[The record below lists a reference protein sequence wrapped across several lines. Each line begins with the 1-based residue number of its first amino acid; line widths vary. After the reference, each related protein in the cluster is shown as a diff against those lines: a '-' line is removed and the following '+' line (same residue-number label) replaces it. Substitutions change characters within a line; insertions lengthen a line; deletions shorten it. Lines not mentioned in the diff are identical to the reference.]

1 MTEIQEL
8 RLIKLEEVKL
18 LTGLGKTTI
27 YELIAKGV
35 FPRAKQTPARRVAWR
50 ESEVREWLEGVQP
63 TQPPTVPESPGRAK
77 VGRVRTPPQ
86 IQGMS
91 QDPGG

>member
-8 RLIKLEEVKL
+8 RLIKIEEVKL
-18 LTGLGKTTI
+18 LTGLGRTTI

-35 FPRAKQTPARRVAWR
+35 FPRAKQIPARRVAWR

-63 TQPPTVPESPGRAK
+63 TQPESPGRAK
-77 VGRVRTPPQ
+77 VESR
-86 IQGMS
+86 
-91 QDPGG
+91 

>member
-27 YELIAKGV
+27 YGLIAKGV

-63 TQPPTVPESPGRAK
+63 TQPERERRLASRPYTAPESPGRAEEA
-77 VGRVRTPPQ
+77 RR
-86 IQGMS
+86 
-91 QDPGG
+91 

>member
-18 LTGLGKTTI
+18 LTTLGKSTI
-27 YELIAKGV
+27 YELIDNGT
-35 FPRAKQTPARRVAWR
+35 FPRPKQTGPRRVAWR

-63 TQPPTVPESPGRAK
+63 TQPERERSLASRPYTAPESPGRAEEA
-77 VGRVRTPPQ
+77 RR
-86 IQGMS
+86 
-91 QDPGG
+91 

>member
-35 FPRAKQTPARRVAWR
+35 FPRAKQIPARRVAWR
-50 ESEVREWLEGVQP
+50 ESEVREWLEEVQP
-63 TQPPTVPESPGRAK
+63 TQPERERSPA
-77 VGRVRTPPQ
+77 VGN
-86 IQGMS
+86 
-91 QDPGG
+91 GGGD

>member
-27 YELIAKGV
+27 YGLIAKGV

-63 TQPPTVPESPGRAK
+63 TQPERERRLASRPYTAPESPGRAEA
-77 VGRVRTPPQ
+77 RR
-86 IQGMS
+86 
-91 QDPGG
+91 

>member
-63 TQPPTVPESPGRAK
+63 TQPERERRRDGWVNSGGNFHQWRPA
-77 VGRVRTPPQ
+77 VRE
-86 IQGMS
+86 
-91 QDPGG
+91 GGGE

>member
-18 LTGLGKTTI
+18 LTGLCKTTI
-27 YELIAKGV
+27 YGLIAKGV
-35 FPRAKQTPARRVAWR
+35 FPRPKQTSSRRVAWR

-63 TQPPTVPESPGRAK
+63 TQPERERRLASRPYTAPESPGRAMEA
-77 VGRVRTPPQ
+77 RR
-86 IQGMS
+86 
-91 QDPGG
+91 

>member
-8 RLIKLEEVKL
+8 RLVKLEEVKL

-27 YELIAKGV
+27 YELISDGT
-35 FPRAKQTPARRVAWR
+35 FPRPKQTSQRRVAWR

-63 TQPPTVPESPGRAK
+63 TQPEREW
-77 VGRVRTPPQ
+77 RC
-86 IQGMS
+86 
-91 QDPGG
+91 